1 MYFLEL
7 HKVQL
12 VTNIKINVNA
22 RVMQFMNNFKKVF
35 STYIYNKIISLKNI

>member
-22 RVMQFMNNFKKVF
+22 RVMQFVNNFKKYSALTF
-35 STYIYNKIISLKNI
+35 TTEL